1 MGANDDELSTKK
13 EQLAVAKDNLA
24 NDEAFLEKLLR
35 ICSEKTKDYEQR
47 KAMRANED
55 AAIAEAISILNSDA
69 AFASFGKTDATST
82 GATGFLQLRS
92 VHRHLKGGDYTRRS
106 VQNVLQKVVA

>member
-1 MGANDDELSTKK
+1 MKSTFDEKQEVMGANDDELSTKK
-13 EQLAVAKDNLA
+13 EQLTVAKDNLA

-35 ICSEKTKDYEQR
+35 ICSEKTKDFEQR

-55 AAIAEAISILNSDA
+55 AAIAEAIAILNSDA

-82 GATGFLQLRS
+82 GATGPEFLQMRS
-92 VHRHLKGGDYTRRS
+92 VSLHNPADL
-106 VQNVLQKVVA
+106 VQ